1 MRRDVSAMT
10 RAWRTYAGC
19 SIGTRAFLAARLLI
33 VPLGRM
39 DADLRLLSGRVLSL
53 GPGHGLLER
62 YLAEINPGVTIDG
75 FELDAARVASAAETQ
90 HRAPRVRILHADVTG
105 LHDEGVYDA
114 ALAVDVMHH
123 VAGDQHSRVA
133 QALWDRLRPGA
144 TVLVKDMDVR
154 PRWKW
159 AWNRTHDRIVAGPE
173 PTHCRSAEDIAQ
185 LFEAIGFRTV
195 EIRHFDRRD
204 PYPQYLVHLER
215 PAVTAV

>member
-1 MRRDVSAMT
+1 MSRDYRAMV
-10 RAWRTYAGC
+10 RAWRTYAG
-19 SIGTRAFLAARLLI
+19 SGIGTRAFLAARLVI
-33 VPLGRM
+33 VPLGRI
-39 DADLRLLSGRVLSL
+39 DADLRVLSGRVLSL

-62 YLAEINPGVTIDG
+62 YLAEINPHVSVDG
-75 FELDAARVASAAETQ
+75 FELDAARVSAAAETQ
-90 HRAPRVRILHADVTG
+90 DRAPRVRILHADVTG
-105 LHDEGVYDA
+105 LDEPGIYDA

-133 QALWDRLRPGA
+133 KALWDRLRPGA

-173 PTHCRSAEDIAQ
+173 PTYCRSAEDMSR
-185 LFEAIGFRTV
+185 LFEAVGFRTV
-195 EIRHFDRRD
+195 EIRNFDRLD
-204 PYPQYLVHLER
+204 PYPQYLVLLER